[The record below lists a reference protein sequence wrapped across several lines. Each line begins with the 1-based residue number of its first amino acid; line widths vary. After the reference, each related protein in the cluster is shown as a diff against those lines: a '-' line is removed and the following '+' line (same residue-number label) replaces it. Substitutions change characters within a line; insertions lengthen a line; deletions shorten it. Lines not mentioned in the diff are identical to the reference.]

1 MLLCVQREIIAYLL
15 QLQKLSL
22 VMLCSAIW
30 PVNLIVHD
38 TGAGEMVHSNFWN
51 AELAERVMALMNV
64 VLRVSGN
71 IG

>member
-1 MLLCVQREIIAYLL
+1 
-15 QLQKLSL
+15 
-22 VMLCSAIW
+22 MLCSAIW
-30 PVNLIVHD
+30 PVNLIVH
-38 TGAGEMVHSNFWN
+38 AGEMVHSNFWN